1 MKLGTVVYDSKIY
14 NLDYMTAEEM
24 MQLLKRIEN
33 DKKNNLSDAKNAIDE
48 NINIPHNDLIMNIT
62 KFYINI
68 LIYMS

>member
-33 DKKNNLSDAKNAIDE
+33 DKKNNLSDAKNAIE
-48 NINIPHNDLIMNIT
+48 I
-62 KFYINI
+62 
-68 LIYMS
+68 